1 MFPNPNLLTS
11 LGTCLKSFQSS
22 LRFDDTLFLVNELK
36 VDPNPYRNHQRV
48 CILSDPH
55 DYAGFLQ
62 ELDKGEVTGR
72 SRQLYALKAF
82 TITADYDQTIAD
94 FFRKKYAGDG
104 LQQVSLRYGANPHQK
119 PAAALN
125 KDGPLPFTVLNGAPG
140 YINLLDSLNAWPLV
154 KELKQA
160 LGLPAAASFKHV
172 SPAGAAVGVPM
183 TEKDKEVCMV
193 ADIEGLEGSGL
204 AMAYA
209 RARGSVRCLQ
219 SLYPPFLV
227 LIGKNCLKSFR
238 VKRPSKI
245 SLTTQERA

>member
-1 MFPNPNLLTS
+1 MTIPEAVEEIDIGGVTLIRAAAKLVMFSIPISPFRKLLMS
-11 LGTCLKSFQSS
+11 LETCLESIVPSSRLEIHASCPMKS
-22 LRFDDTLFLVNELK
+22 N
-36 VDPNPYRNHQRV
+36 VDSKWYRNHQRV
-48 CILSDPH
+48 CILSDPQ

-62 ELDKGEVTGR
+62 GLDKGEVTGR

-94 FFRKKYAGDG
+94 FFRKKYAGEG
-104 LQQVSLRYGANPHQK
+104 LQHISLRYGANPHQK

-125 KDGPLPFTVLNGAPG
+125 KNGPLPFKVLNGSPG

-172 SPAGAAVGVPM
+172 SPAGAAIGVPM

-193 ADIEGLEGSGL
+193 ADIEGLDGSGL
-204 AMAYA
+204 ARAYA

-219 SLYPPFLV
+219 SL
-227 LIGKNCLKSFR
+227 
-238 VKRPSKI
+238 
-245 SLTTQERA
+245 